1 MWLFRLLGFGNSNL
15 AGCCAKSPR
24 APKYTFHCPMLF
36 HHPFAALVPSGWY
49 YYDGFPAGLPIF
61 PVASF
66 PTYGWIN
73 FKKIWL
79 PFKSLQRS
87 GTYESQF
94 LSNLTEIT
102 GIYIRGCVCF
112 NADCSSTY
120 TFFFK
125 PPNLGITAFQN
136 IWKCFILFP
145 WLHYT
150 PLYGCSTIYLT
161 SLCGRE
167 TGGDWVE
174 GGNAFF
180 LQMIFLRSHFTH
192 TKYIQVS

>member
-1 MWLFRLLGFGNSNL
+1 
-15 AGCCAKSPR
+15 
-24 APKYTFHCPMLF
+24 MLF

-49 YYDGFPAGLPIF
+49 YCDGFPAGLPIF

-73 FKKIWL
+73 LKKIWL

-102 GIYIRGCVCF
+102 GIYICVCVCF
-112 NADCSSTY
+112 NADCSSIY
-120 TFFFK
+120 IFFFK

-136 IWKCFILFP
+136 TWKCFILFQ

-167 TGGDWVE
+167 MGGWLSRRKCI
-174 GGNAFF
+174 FF
-180 LQMIFLRSHFTH
+180 SKLYF
-192 TKYIQVS
+192 